1 MKKILIKFREL
12 LYKIPIDKQLHIGYG
27 DLMFPIF
34 LILVML
40 IPSNLR
46 LWEAGIAAVILN
58 GLVTG
63 LGKEELDKATG
74 GKFDFKDFAATF
86 IGSII
91 GCIRTI
97 GIIYI
102 VIKLFKYDL

>member
-1 MKKILIKFREL
+1 MKKLLIKIREL

-27 DLMFPIF
+27 ELMFPIF

-46 LWEAGIAAVILN
+46 LWEAGIIAAVVN
-58 GLVTG
+58 GLATG
-63 LGKEELDKATG
+63 LTKEEIDKMAG
-74 GKFDFKDFAATF
+74 GKFDFKDFFATF
-86 IGSII
+86 AGSIL
-91 GCIRTI
+91 GCIKTI